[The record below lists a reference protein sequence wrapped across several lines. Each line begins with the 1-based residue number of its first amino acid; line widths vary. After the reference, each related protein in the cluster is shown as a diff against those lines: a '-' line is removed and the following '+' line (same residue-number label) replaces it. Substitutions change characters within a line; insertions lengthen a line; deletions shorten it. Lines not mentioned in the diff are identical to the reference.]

1 MNGERKM
8 TRKDWARRFNVPYPV
23 LTDALRGIQPL
34 QRMPGFL
41 FDEQEVRDAMYRYYA
56 KKRDSYQAKADS
68 MDRLA
73 RFYTEVELRP

>member
-1 MNGERKM
+1 MARKM
-8 TRKDWARRFNVPYPV
+8 TRKDWARRFNVPYGV
-23 LTDALRGIQPL
+23 MVAALQGIQPM

-56 KKRDSYQAKADS
+56 KKRDSYQAKAAS

-73 RFYTEVELRP
+73 RFYAECKLNP

>member
-1 MNGERKM
+1 MSMGRKM
-8 TRKDWARRFNVPYPV
+8 TRKDWSRRFNVPYSV
-23 LTDALRGIQPL
+23 MAEALRSIQPL

-56 KKRDSYQAKADS
+56 RKRDSYQAKAAS

-73 RFYTEVELRP
+73 RFYAECKLNP

>member
-1 MNGERKM
+1 MGHKM
-8 TRKDWARRFNVPYPV
+8 TRKDWARRFNVPYSV
-23 LTDALRGIQPL
+23 MAQALRGIQPL

-56 KKRDSYQAKADS
+56 KKRDSFAARAAS

-73 RFYTEVELRP
+73 RFYAEVELKP

>member
-1 MNGERKM
+1 MGRKM

-23 LTDALRGIQPL
+23 LAEALRGIQPL

-41 FDEQEVRDAMYRYYA
+41 FEEQDVRDAMYRYYA
-56 KKRDSYQAKADS
+56 KKRDSYQAKAAS

-73 RFYTEVELRP
+73 RFYAECKLNP